1 MRLVSLC
8 FTVFLSLVGPA
19 TGQSRGITTGA
30 EAESWAGVGI
40 LQVAGGGW
48 CSAALIAPDTVLT
61 AAHCVYPAGEV
72 QLADPRR
79 VTFHAGWR
87 DGLTAARR
95 NAVRIVAHRG
105 YDPEEPYASPNISA
119 DLALVYLDS
128 PIDPGAARHFDQMDR
143 VRVGEP
149 VSIVSF
155 SGRRSDVASITE
167 GCDVE
172 SRDGDI
178 LLLGCPS
185 YSGMSG
191 APVFATVN
199 GKPEVIALISGSR
212 FDANGGNRAIA
223 LAIRS
228 PLGRVKID
236 ADRLRSTPLSA
247 LPFWSARLANR
258 TPTVATAARKTV
270 SVSSGTGFGLTSS
283 SGNGRKVVRPPS
295 SN

>member
-1 MRLVSLC
+1 MGRFACILAIVLGMAS
-8 FTVFLSLVGPA
+8 A
-19 TGQSRGITTGA
+19 AQGQSRGIAPGA

-61 AAHCVYPAGEV
+61 AAHCVYTGRDAKVVHPS
-72 QLADPRR
+72 R

-87 DGLTAARR
+87 DGLTAAQRS
-95 NAVRIVAHRG
+95 ATRIVAHRG
-105 YDPEEPYASPNISA
+105 YDPMKPYADPNISS
-119 DLALVYLDS
+119 DLAVVTLDS
-128 PIDPGAARHFDQMDR
+128 PVDPGAARPFQQMDR

-167 GCDVE
+167 GCTVG

-178 LLLGCPS
+178 LILGCPS

-191 APVFATVN
+191 APVFAMVN
-199 GKPEVIALISGSR
+199 GQPQIVALISGSR
-212 FDANGGNRAIA
+212 HDARGNNSAIA

-228 PLGRVKID
+228 PLGRVRID
-236 ADRLRSTPLSA
+236 ADSLRSTPIA
-247 LPFWSARLANR
+247 AMPYWADRLTGQRA
-258 TPTVATAARKTV
+258 VVSTAARKTI
-270 SVSSGTGFGLTSS
+270 SVKGGTGFGL
-283 SGNGRKVVRPPS
+283 SGQNGGGRKVVTPPKRQ
-295 SN
+295 